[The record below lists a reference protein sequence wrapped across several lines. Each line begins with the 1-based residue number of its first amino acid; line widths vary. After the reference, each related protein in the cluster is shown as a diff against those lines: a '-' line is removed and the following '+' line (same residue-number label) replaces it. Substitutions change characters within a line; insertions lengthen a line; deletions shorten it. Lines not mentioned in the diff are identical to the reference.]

1 MLDDAT
7 VQNLQRH
14 WDEGWNA
21 GDLATIMAP
30 FAADVVFSSPFV
42 PKLTGDPAKTT
53 IDGDEALRSYVEYAC
68 AAPRGSGTRSTRRT
82 PAPTRSS
89 SSTPAISRTG
99 PSGAGQILCAST
111 RRARWWSGGATTLVT
126 QSLLPPGRS
135 VPNERSSR
143 RHDREQFGVTWRRS
157 RSSSGVRV
165 KARSRH
171 GRPWRGPG
179 PRLYGSDGPL
189 LSLGR

>member
-53 IDGDEALRSYVEYAC
+53 IDGDEALRSYVEYAL
-68 AAPRGSGTRSTRRT
+68 RRT
-82 PAPTRSS
+82 PGIRYTLDATYAGTDAVVLIYTCYLPDGTVRRGADSMRVN
-89 SSTPAISRTG
+89 A
-99 PSGAGQILCAST
+99 AGQVVEWRCHYSRDSVTAT
-111 RRARWWSGGATTLVT
+111 ART
-126 QSLLPPGRS
+126 
-135 VPNERSSR
+135 
-143 RHDREQFGVTWRRS
+143 FG
-157 RSSSGVRV
+157 
-165 KARSRH
+165 
-171 GRPWRGPG
+171 P
-179 PRLYGSDGPL
+179 
-189 LSLGR
+189 